1 MKTRTQ
7 IDNLAL
13 ARRIRAAGVAI
24 YIGEDDGETP
34 YDPPS
39 GLRIRLSGGLSD
51 SRAIDFY
58 GGAAYIIYAAI
69 TVNLPHFA
77 IAEFGLELPW
87 KGTVR
92 WLDEPFE
99 IDGSAKMYRFGG
111 KYDPAFEK
119 DEVLNHLADVRRTLS
134 QGKSITGALL
144 AIGGEP
150 IAEQFP
156 HGAMIPAFLIVYDQ
170 FGRDY
175 RSPIQL
181 WADRSKKHLSKARL
195 GEPRRKLFD
204 CPDPKPKNTRDNT
217 ISISK

>member
-1 MKTRTQ
+1 MKNKTHT
-7 IDNLAL
+7 DNLAL

-34 YDPPS
+34 HDPPS
-39 GLRIRLSGGLSD
+39 GLRIRLFGGAFE

-58 GGAAYIIYAAI
+58 GGAAYIIYASI

-77 IAEFGLELPW
+77 IAGFGLELPW

-92 WLDEPFE
+92 WLEDPVE
-99 IDGSAKMYRFGG
+99 IDGSSRMYRFGG
-111 KYDPAFEK
+111 KYVPEFER
-119 DEVLNHLADVRRTLS
+119 DEVLNHFADVRRTLS
-134 QGKSITGALL
+134 QGRSLGGALL

-181 WADRSKKHLSKARL
+181 WADRSEKLL
-195 GEPRRKLFD
+195 GRSRSGVPRKRLFD
-204 CPDPKPKNTRDNT
+204 CPDPKVKNTRSNIPLVT
-217 ISISK
+217 K

>member
-1 MKTRTQ
+1 MKTKTHT
-7 IDNLAL
+7 DNLAL

-34 YDPPS
+34 HDPPS
-39 GLRIRLSGGLSD
+39 GLRIRLFGGVVE
-51 SRAIDFY
+51 SRAIDFH
-58 GGAAYIIYAAI
+58 GGAAYIIYCRI
-69 TVNLPHFA
+69 TVNLPRFA
-77 IAEFGLELPW
+77 IAGFGLELPW

-99 IDGSAKMYRFGG
+99 IDGSSKMYRFGG
-111 KYDPAFEK
+111 RYDPAFEK

-134 QGKSITGALL
+134 QGKSLQGALL
-144 AIGGEP
+144 AIGEEP
-150 IAEQFP
+150 IAEQFQ

-181 WADRSKKHLSKARL
+181 WADRSEKLL
-195 GEPRRKLFD
+195 GRSRSGVPRKRLFD
-204 CPDPKPKNTRDNT
+204 CPDPKVKGTRSNTT
-217 ISISK
+217 LVTK

>member
-7 IDNLAL
+7 LDNLAL

-34 YDPPS
+34 HDPPS
-39 GLRIRLSGGLSD
+39 GLMIRQFGGVFE
-51 SRAIDFY
+51 SRAVDFY

-77 IAEFGLELPW
+77 IAGFGLELPW

-99 IDGSAKMYRFGG
+99 IDGSSKMYRFGG
-111 KYDPAFEK
+111 QYDPAFEK

-134 QGKSITGALL
+134 QGKSLKGALL
-144 AIGGEP
+144 AIGEEP

-175 RSPIQL
+175 RSPIKL
-181 WADRSKKHLSKARL
+181 WTDRSAKLL
-195 GEPRRKLFD
+195 GKTRSGVPRKGLFD
-204 CPDPKPKNTRDNT
+204 CPDPKVKDTRSNTTLLN
-217 ISISK
+217 K

>member
-1 MKTRTQ
+1 MKNKTHT
-7 IDNLAL
+7 DNLAL

-34 YDPPS
+34 HDPPS
-39 GLRIRLSGGLSD
+39 GLMIRQFGGVVE
-51 SRAIDFY
+51 SRAVDFY
-58 GGAAYIIYAAI
+58 GGTAYVIYVAI

-77 IAEFGLELPW
+77 IAGFGLELPW

-99 IDGSAKMYRFGG
+99 IEGSSKMYRFGG

-134 QGKSITGALL
+134 RGTSLKGALL
-144 AIGGEP
+144 GIGEGP

-175 RSPIQL
+175 RSPTKL
-181 WADRSKKHLSKARL
+181 WADRGEKLLSRSRS
-195 GEPRRKLFD
+195 GQPRRKLFD
-204 CPDPKPKNTRDNT
+204 CPDPKVEHCVK
-217 ISISK
+217 

>member
-1 MKTRTQ
+1 MKNKTHT
-7 IDNLAL
+7 DNLAL

-34 YDPPS
+34 RDPPS
-39 GLRIRLSGGLSD
+39 GLRIRQFGGPVE

-77 IAEFGLELPW
+77 IAGFGLELPW

-92 WLDEPFE
+92 WLDEPFD
-99 IDGSAKMYRFGG
+99 IDGSSKMYRFGG
-111 KYDPAFEK
+111 TYDPAFEK

-134 QGKSITGALL
+134 QGKSLQGALL
-144 AIGGEP
+144 AIGEEP

-156 HGAMIPAFLIVYDQ
+156 HGATIPAFLIVYDQ
-170 FGRDY
+170 FWRPY
-175 RSPIQL
+175 RSPIKL
-181 WADRSKKHLSKARL
+181 WADRSEKLLSRSRS
-195 GEPRRKLFD
+195 GVPRKRLFD
-204 CPDPKPKNTRDNT
+204 CPDPKVKSTRSNTFY
-217 ISISK
+217 

>member
-1 MKTRTQ
+1 LKNKTHT
-7 IDNLAL
+7 DNLAL

-34 YDPPS
+34 HDPPS
-39 GLRIRLSGGLSD
+39 GLMIRQFGGVVE
-51 SRAIDFY
+51 SRAVDFY
-58 GGAAYIIYAAI
+58 GGTAYVIYVAII
-69 TVNLPHFA
+69 VNLPHFA
-77 IAEFGLELPW
+77 IAGFGLELPW

-99 IDGSAKMYRFGG
+99 VDGSSKMYRFGG

-134 QGKSITGALL
+134 RGTSLKGALL
-144 AIGGEP
+144 GIGEEP

-156 HGAMIPAFLIVYDQ
+156 HGAMIPAFLIIYDQ

-175 RSPIQL
+175 RSPIKL
-181 WADRSKKHLSKARL
+181 WADRSEKLLSRSRS
-195 GEPRRKLFD
+195 GQPRRKLFD
-204 CPDPKPKNTRDNT
+204 CPDPKVEHYVK
-217 ISISK
+217 